1 MSKRLFRNRYDKKIA
16 GVSSGLAEYFDVDT
30 SLVRIAFILLTI
42 FNGIGIIAYIIFW
55 IALPER
61 SFAVANQAAV
71 QEDMNSF
78 SAPQSSNRTKRNGTF
93 IFGLTLIALGCI
105 FLLDRIFPQISGED
119 YLAICMI
126 ISGSIVIYSGYSS
139 KSDET
144 ESSANSFQYSSS
156 SNESYPTVA
165 DQTPDIEPIQES
177 ISEPHTQT
185 PSDIPN
191 DDNSS
196 K

>member
-156 SNESYPTVA
+156 SNESYPKVA

-177 ISEPHTQT
+177 ISEPHTHT
-185 PSDIPN
+185 PSDISN